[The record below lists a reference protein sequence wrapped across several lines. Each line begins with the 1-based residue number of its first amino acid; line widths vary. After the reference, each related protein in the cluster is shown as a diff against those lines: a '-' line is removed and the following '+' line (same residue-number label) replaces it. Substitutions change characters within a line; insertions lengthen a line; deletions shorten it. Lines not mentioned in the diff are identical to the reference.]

1 MNDLAVSVKGISKKY
16 EIYEKPVDRLKQS
29 LFRGRKQ
36 FYKEFWALKDISFG
50 FPKGKVLGIIGM
62 NGAGKSTLLQI
73 LAGILHPTSGEVSVN
88 GNVMSLLELGSGFNP
103 EFTGRE
109 NIYYYGMLMGQ
120 SKKQI
125 ETNIN
130 KIIDF
135 ADIGDFID
143 QPIKTYSAGMIM
155 RLAFSVIT
163 NSNPDI
169 LLVDEVMMVGDINF
183 QMKCMRWMQDF
194 SAHGGTI
201 CLVSHDINLIADRC
215 QTVLLLHKGMQKAL
229 GEPVDIIPEFRNY
242 AADPRYSIER
252 DKKPAG
258 SVDKTNSKEKAKITN
273 VQINGLAIDKQIY
286 IQPGD
291 RLTVKIGAI
300 FTKAFEDYSF
310 GMSIVSGTGVDVF
323 SVSSRQKDNHH
334 PDISPGETVNCTFD
348 IIQYLRPG
356 TYYLQTVVVREP
368 KTEPVEVLD
377 MYHINAH
384 LQVIGDTLVHGFV
397 QFPYEVKFQSENSV
411 CC

>member
-1 MNDLAVSVKGISKKY
+1 MNDLAVSVKGISKRY
-16 EIYEKPVDRLKQS
+16 EIYAKPIDRLKQS
-29 LFRGRKQ
+29 LLRGKRQ
-36 FYKEFWALKDISFG
+36 FYKEVWALKDISFDL
-50 FPKGKVLGIIGM
+50 PKGKVLGIIGM

-73 LAGILHPTSGEVSVN
+73 LAKILHPTSGEATVK

-120 SKKQI
+120 TKKQI
-125 ETNIN
+125 ETNID
-130 KIIDF
+130 KIIAF

-143 QPIKTYSAGMIM
+143 RPIKTYSAGMIM

-183 QMKCMRWMQDF
+183 QMKCMRWMRDF
-194 SAHGGTI
+194 SARGGTI

-215 QTVLLLHKGMQKAL
+215 QTVLLLHQGMQKAL
-229 GEPVDIIPEFRNY
+229 GEPMDVIPRFRNY

-252 DKKPAG
+252 DKKPTE
-258 SVDKTNSKEKAKITN
+258 SIDKTNLKEKAKITN
-273 VQINGLAIDKQIY
+273 VQINGLTADKQIH

-291 RLTVKIGAI
+291 RLTVKIGAT
-300 FTKAFEDYSF
+300 FAEALEDYSF
-310 GMSIVSGTGVDVF
+310 GMSVVSSTGVDVF
-323 SVSSRQKDNHH
+323 SVSSRQKDNYH
-334 PDISPGETVNCTFD
+334 PDIRAGETINCTFD
-348 IIQYLRPG
+348 IVQYLRPG
-356 TYYLQTVVVREP
+356 AYYLQTVVVREP
-368 KTEPVEVLD
+368 KAEPVKVLD

-384 LQVIGDTLVHGFV
+384 LQVIGKTLVHGFV
-397 QFPYEVKFQSENSV
+397 QFPYEVKFQSENSI